1 MSRFI
6 ASTLTETAATEDKRR
21 FEMTF
26 VDAAGRRSTISIPSA
41 LAADLIPVLQ
51 QVAAAQMPMMGEL
64 TRLPRACVVGSAIRE
79 RKVLLRFD
87 DEPPYAISL
96 EAAAVLSRDLQ
107 EESEAVSKRE
117 RPALH

>member
-1 MSRFI
+1 M
-6 ASTLTETAATEDKRR
+6 
-21 FEMTF
+21 
-26 VDAAGRRSTISIPSA
+26 
-41 LAADLIPVLQ
+41 
-51 QVAAAQMPMMGEL
+51 
-64 TRLPRACVVGSAIRE
+64 RE

-96 EAAAVLSRDLQ
+96 EAAAALSRDLQ